1 MDYNSAEEVVE
12 VQLGLRGRFFD
23 GLTAK
28 ALKVGTAGEK
38 PERHGRG
45 YDTRGPHGVQ
55 VITGKAKA
63 SVNVLP
69 PPPPPIAPTPKVIP
83 ARSLLMAV
91 PDIKHAGPPPPKT
104 TALAPPKSP
113 PAKAS
118 SSRRS
123 RSPTLRTKQSSMP
136 KGVWCGVGA
145 PCKHPP
151 RAGPLVAGT
160 E

>member
-28 ALKVGTAGEK
+28 ALKVGTAGDK

-83 ARSLLMAV
+83 ARSLLMAM
-91 PDIKHAGPPPPKT
+91 PDLKHAGPPPPKT

-118 SSRRS
+118 NKAV
-123 RSPTLRTKQSSMP
+123 LY
-136 KGVWCGVGA
+136 A
-145 PCKHPP
+145 
-151 RAGPLVAGT
+151 
-160 E
+160 